1 MTKSASIGVRV
12 SPELKAWLQQ
22 LAEANNRSVSN
33 IIEQIL
39 NEYKQRD

>member
-1 MTKSASIGVRV
+1 MSKSASIGVRV
-12 SPELKAWLQQ
+12 APELKAWLQQ